1 VTRNLECGDLSPLW
15 LKRRQGGALQ
25 KTNMKRLIL
34 LIIVVVIG
42 GGAALGA
49 WTYSDLHKP
58 FAHTKTGQYI
68 EIPKG
73 TSPSII
79 VHKLA
84 TEGIIKHE
92 WPLKLYLKVSG
103 KGSTLKAG
111 EYDFPSPIS
120 PIGVLS
126 KLQQGERRLNR
137 LTIIEGWTRWDI
149 ARAMMEVPELKL
161 ESEGQAL
168 DLMNNINLISDLD
181 PEAKNLE
188 GYLFPDT
195 YEFSPETTPAQ
206 LIEMMVKRFRNVWKP
221 DWTER
226 ARSLSFSPRQIVT
239 TASIIETEAKLAAER
254 PLVASVIYNRLKKN
268 IPLAVDSSVIYASKL
283 EGKWRYDGKVYRS
296 DIERRS
302 PYNTRIYAGLP
313 PGPVASPGESSLKA
327 ALNPASSE
335 YLYYVRNPDRDDGA
349 HNFYSNGAEFETG
362 VQALRKWE
370 RERDARQ

>member
-1 VTRNLECGDLSPLW
+1 
-15 LKRRQGGALQ
+15 
-25 KTNMKRLIL
+25 MKRLIL
-34 LIIVVVIG
+34 LIIALGLGVA
-42 GGAALGA
+42 AALGA

-58 FAHTKTGQYI
+58 IAHTKTGQYI

-73 TSPSII
+73 TSPGAI

-84 TEGIIKHE
+84 TEGIIKNE
-92 WPLKLYLKVSG
+92 WPLKLYLKASG
-103 KGSTLKAG
+103 KGATLKAG

-120 PIGVLS
+120 PLAVIS

-149 ARAMMEVPELKL
+149 ARAMTQVPELKL
-161 ESEGQAL
+161 TSDTQAL
-168 DLMNNINLISDLD
+168 ELMDNVKLISDLD
-181 PEAKNLE
+181 PQAKNLE

-195 YEFSPETTPAQ
+195 YEFAPETTPAE

-239 TASIIETEAKLAAER
+239 TASIIETEAKLNEER
-254 PLVASVIYNRLKKN
+254 PLVASVIYNRLKQE

-302 PYNTRIYAGLP
+302 PYNTRIYTGLP

-349 HNFYSNGAEFETG
+349 HNFYTNGAEFETG

>member
-1 VTRNLECGDLSPLW
+1 
-15 LKRRQGGALQ
+15 
-25 KTNMKRLIL
+25 MKRLIL
-34 LIIVVVIG
+34 LIILVGILAVAG
-42 GGAALGA
+42 FGA

-58 FAHTKTGQYI
+58 IAHTKSGQYI

-73 TSPSII
+73 TSPTAI
-79 VHKLA
+79 VQKLGS
-84 TEGIIKHE
+84 EGVISHE
-92 WPLKLYLKVSG
+92 WPLKLYLKATG
-103 KGSTLKAG
+103 KGSTLRAG

-120 PIGVLS
+120 PLGVLA

-149 ARAMMEVPELKL
+149 ARAMAQVPEFKL
-161 ESEGQAL
+161 TSDAQAL
-168 DLMNNINLISDLD
+168 ELMNNVSLISDLD

-195 YEFSPETTPAQ
+195 YEFSPETTPAE
-206 LIEMMVKRFRNVWKP
+206 LVEMMVKRFRGVWKP

-226 ARSLSFSPRQIVT
+226 ARSLAFTPRQIVT
-239 TASIIETEAKLAAER
+239 TASIIETEAKLADER
-254 PLVASVIYNRLKKN
+254 PLVASVIYNRLRKD

-302 PYNTRIYAGLP
+302 PYNTRLYAGLP
-313 PGPVASPGESSLKA
+313 PGPVSSPGESSLKA
-327 ALNPASSE
+327 ALNPATSD
-335 YLYYVRNPDRDDGA
+335 YLYYVRNPERDDGA

-362 VQALRKWE
+362 VQALRRWE
-370 RERDARQ
+370 RERDKREADK

>member
-1 VTRNLECGDLSPLW
+1 
-15 LKRRQGGALQ
+15 
-25 KTNMKRLIL
+25 MKRLIL
-34 LIIVVVIG
+34 LIILIG
-42 GGAALGA
+42 ILAVAGLGA

-58 FAHTKTGQYI
+58 IAHTKNGQYI

-73 TSPSII
+73 TSPSAI

-84 TEGIIKHE
+84 DEGIISHE
-92 WPLKLYLKVSG
+92 WPLKLYLKATG
-103 KGSTLKAG
+103 KGSTLRAG

-120 PIGVLS
+120 PLGALA

-137 LTIIEGWTRWDI
+137 ITIIEGWTRWDI
-149 ARAMMEVPELKL
+149 ARAMTQVPEFKL
-161 ESEGQAL
+161 ANDAEAL
-168 DLMNNINLISDLD
+168 ELMNNVSLVSDLD
-181 PEAKNLE
+181 PAARNLE

-195 YEFSPETTPAQ
+195 YEFSPETTPAE

-226 ARSLSFSPRQIVT
+226 ARSLSFTPREIVT
-239 TASIIETEAKLAAER
+239 TASIIETEAKLADER
-254 PLVASVIYNRLKKN
+254 PMVASVIYNRLRKD

-283 EGKWRYDGKVYRS
+283 EGKWRYDGKVYLS
-296 DIERRS
+296 DIQRRS

-327 ALNPASSE
+327 ALNPATSD

-370 RERDARQ
+370 RERDLKKAQTR

>member
-1 VTRNLECGDLSPLW
+1 
-15 LKRRQGGALQ
+15 
-25 KTNMKRLIL
+25 MKRLIL
-34 LIIVVVIG
+34 LIILVGILAVAG
-42 GGAALGA
+42 FGA

-58 FAHTKTGQYI
+58 IAHTKSGQYI

-73 TSPSII
+73 TSPTAI
-79 VHKLA
+79 VQKLA
-84 TEGIIKHE
+84 SEGVISHE
-92 WPLKLYLKVSG
+92 WPLKLYLKATG
-103 KGSTLKAG
+103 KGSTLRAG

-120 PIGVLS
+120 PLGVLA

-149 ARAMMEVPELKL
+149 ARAMAQVPEFKL
-161 ESEGQAL
+161 TSDAQAL
-168 DLMNNINLISDLD
+168 ELMNNVSLISDLD

-195 YEFSPETTPAQ
+195 YEFSPETTPAE
-206 LIEMMVKRFRNVWKP
+206 LVEMMVKRFRGVWKP

-226 ARSLSFSPRQIVT
+226 ARSLAFTPRQIVT
-239 TASIIETEAKLAAER
+239 TASIIETEAKLADER
-254 PLVASVIYNRLKKN
+254 PLVASVIYNRLRKD

-302 PYNTRIYAGLP
+302 PYNTRLYAGLP
-313 PGPVASPGESSLKA
+313 PGPVSSPGESSLKA
-327 ALNPASSE
+327 ALNPATSD

-349 HNFYSNGAEFETG
+349 HNFYSNGGDFETG

-370 RERDARQ
+370 RERDRKAQTN

>member
-1 VTRNLECGDLSPLW
+1 
-15 LKRRQGGALQ
+15 
-25 KTNMKRLIL
+25 MKRLIL
-34 LIIVVVIG
+34 LIILVGILAVAG
-42 GGAALGA
+42 FGA

-58 FAHTKTGQYI
+58 IAHTKSGQYI

-73 TSPSII
+73 TSPTAI
-79 VHKLA
+79 VQKLA
-84 TEGIIKHE
+84 SEGVISHE
-92 WPLKLYLKVSG
+92 WPLKLYLKATG
-103 KGSTLKAG
+103 KGSTLRAG

-120 PIGVLS
+120 PLGVLA

-149 ARAMMEVPELKL
+149 ARAMAQVPEFKL
-161 ESEGQAL
+161 TSDAQAL
-168 DLMNNINLISDLD
+168 ELMNNVSLISDLD

-195 YEFSPETTPAQ
+195 YEFSPETTPAE
-206 LIEMMVKRFRNVWKP
+206 LVEMMVKRFRGVWKP

-226 ARSLSFSPRQIVT
+226 ARSLAFTPRQIVT
-239 TASIIETEAKLAAER
+239 TASIIETEAKLADER
-254 PLVASVIYNRLKKN
+254 PLVASVIYNRLRKD

-302 PYNTRIYAGLP
+302 PYNTRLYAGLP
-313 PGPVASPGESSLKA
+313 PGPVSSPGESSLKA
-327 ALNPASSE
+327 ALNPATSD

-362 VQALRKWE
+362 VQALRRWE
-370 RERDARQ
+370 RERDKREADK